1 MLKASLGL
9 YFVDFYC
16 VEMTELFMK
25 APADFANL
33 ADDSEKTIGRLC
45 KHIFIDLKTAI

>member
-1 MLKASLGL
+1 
-9 YFVDFYC
+9 
-16 VEMTELFMK
+16 MTEQCIK